1 MNKNSK
7 NRKRKVYK
15 RRIYIGIVGQIAAGK
30 EVFAEYLIR
39 KYGFTAF
46 SLSTVIHEELKE
58 RGTQSFTRKTLQDVG
73 DQLRQKFGE
82 DILAK
87 RAIEMLRDSSLEIL
101 SRLNSPAKGGL
112 KQKVSKNFSSS
123 SFHLPSI
130 IITGIRNPAEVRF
143 FKKIPSFYL
152 IAIKAKR
159 KIRFER
165 VLKRGKPWDPKT
177 WKEFLKLDRRDFG
190 IGQGKSGQQVGRC
203 MKMADY
209 TLTNN
214 KDVVSFYD
222 KIEKL
227 ISKLKVQNSKP
238 ELKT

>member
-7 NRKRKVYK
+7 NRK
-15 RRIYIGIVGQIAAGK
+15 IYIGIVGQIAAGK
-30 EVFAEYLIR
+30 EVFAEYLIK

-46 SLSTVIHEELKE
+46 SLSTVIHKELKE

-82 DILAK
+82 DVLAK
-87 RAIEMLRDSSLEIL
+87 RAIEILRDSSLKIL
-101 SRLNSPAKGGL
+101 SRFNL
-112 KQKVSKNFSSS
+112 S
-123 SFHLPSI
+123 SFHFPSI

-143 FKKIPSFYL
+143 FKKIPNFYL

-165 VLKRGKPWDPKT
+165 VLRRGKPWDPKT

-190 IGQGKSGQQVGRC
+190 IGQGESGQQVGKC
-203 MKMADY
+203 MKLADY
-209 TLTNN
+209 VLTNN
-214 KDVVSFYD
+214 KDLGSFYE

-227 ISKLKVQNSKP
+227 ISKLKVQNSKLQP
-238 ELKT
+238 KT